1 MSRGESSQMSAS
13 CVSAG
18 ETDEAYVQ
26 GLRDAEALLEEG
38 CLTGEEAEREK
49 GLLAKQR
56 SERRAGPQRGPQRRS
71 RWVWVAAR
79 AARRENCV
87 NTGVGTHSAGNVEGG
102 RCASTRRSGLS
113 AGSAAEAVFVNTGVS
128 SISARNAKARERN
141 FSDLVYKTGKR

>member
-56 SERRAGPQRGPQRRS
+56 SERRAAGP
-71 RWVWVAAR
+71 AA
-79 AARRENCV
+79 EEQV
-87 NTGVGTHSAGNVEGG
+87 GVGGRARSTKRKLCEHGRRHAKVRRAFRIKCECVHDWRHSTYMFQYLFWCNMCAG
-102 RCASTRRSGLS
+102 RCPTGYMD
-113 AGSAAEAVFVNTGVS
+113 AVYIHIPSKRVT
-128 SISARNAKARERN
+128 ER
-141 FSDLVYKTGKR
+141 

>member
-56 SERRAGPQRGPQRRS
+56 SERRAASEEQVGVGGRARSTKRKLCEHGCRNTFCRECRGLSVCKHSKIRSQCRECGGSRFCEHRRVKYKCKECKGTGAEFLRS
-71 RWVWVAAR
+71 R
-79 AARRENCV
+79 
-87 NTGVGTHSAGNVEGG
+87 
-102 RCASTRRSGLS
+102 
-113 AGSAAEAVFVNTGVS
+113 
-128 SISARNAKARERN
+128 I
-141 FSDLVYKTGKR
+141 

>member
-56 SERRAGPQRGPQRRS
+56 SERRAAGPAAEEQVGVGGRARSTKRKLCEHGRRHTFCRECRGRSVCKHSKIRSQCRECGGSRFCEHRRVKYKCKECKGTGAEFLRS
-71 RWVWVAAR
+71 R
-79 AARRENCV
+79 
-87 NTGVGTHSAGNVEGG
+87 
-102 RCASTRRSGLS
+102 
-113 AGSAAEAVFVNTGVS
+113 
-128 SISARNAKARERN
+128 I
-141 FSDLVYKTGKR
+141 